1 MTGRFISELEVAIQ
15 AVATASVLCRNV
27 QAAIATDA
35 IEKKDKSPVTIADYV
50 CQGIVSHLLHQAFPN
65 DPLIGEEDVEEL
77 RQDSQKP
84 YVDAALVEF
93 AKLNLDW
100 KADRN
105 ALLDSIARG
114 GTAGFSSRFWTLD
127 PVDGTKGFLRKEQY
141 AISLALIVD
150 GVIEVGVLGCPNL
163 PEKGVDPILATGSK
177 DPGVMLVAMRGGNG
191 AYAIPL
197 NDISQRHPIRV
208 SSVTDPAQMKFC
220 ESVESG
226 HSAHD
231 HSATVAKTLGISATS
246 IRLDSQA
253 KYGVLA
259 RGEAEIY
266 LRLPTRKGYK
276 EKIWDHAGG
285 VIVIEEAGGVV
296 TDIDGKPLDFTHGR
310 ELLKNRGIVAS
321 NGPIH
326 QQIIEIIPTLGL
338 DD

>member
-1 MTGRFISELEVAIQ
+1 MTGRFNAELETAIH
-15 AVATASVLCRNV
+15 AVATAAVLCRNV
-27 QAAIATDA
+27 QAAISTES
-35 IEKKDKSPVTIADYV
+35 IEKKDKSPVTIGDYV
-50 CQGIVSHLLHQAFPN
+50 CQGIVSHLLEKVYPN
-65 DPLIGEEDVEEL
+65 DPLIGEEDVDDLEQE
-77 RQDSQKP
+77 SQRP
-84 YVDAALVEF
+84 YVDAALAEL

-100 KADRN
+100 KPDRE
-105 ALLDSIARG
+105 ALLAAIGRG
-114 GTAGFSSRFWTLD
+114 GTKESSGRFWTLD
-127 PVDGTKGFLRKEQY
+127 PIDGTKGFLRKEQY

-163 PEKGVDPILATGSK
+163 PAEGVDPILASGSS
-177 DPGVMLVAMRGGNG
+177 DPGVMLAAVRGGNG

-197 NDISQRHPIRV
+197 NDTTQRLPIQV
-208 SSVTDPAQMKFC
+208 SSETDPGKMKFC

-231 HSATVAKTLGISATS
+231 HSATIAKNLGISAPS

-266 LRLPTRKGYK
+266 LRLPTRKGYR

-296 TDIDGKPLDFTHGR
+296 TDIDGKALDFTHGR
-310 ELLKNRGIVAS
+310 ELKANRGIVAS

-326 QQIIEIIPTLGL
+326 QKIIDLIATLGL